1 MSNLQLAPLSNL
13 PVLPVVVS
21 LTFGILLVLG
31 HGRLRYQRAVGA
43 LGVLAALA
51 VDVALFTAVLRG
63 GGPLVYR
70 AGDWPAPYGILFV
83 ADRLNVLLV
92 LVAGLVACFAFA
104 FAVRSL
110 DEGRQRAFFYPLFHF
125 QLAGVY
131 GAFLTGDLFNLFV
144 FFEVTL
150 LASYVLLTLGGGRLQ
165 LQEGLKY
172 VAINIVASALFLVG
186 VAILYR
192 TLGTV
197 NMADLAVKVAS
208 APDQGWML
216 VIAVVFMVV
225 FGLKAATFPL
235 YFWLPYSYPTTPAA
249 IAGLFSAL
257 LSKVGIY
264 ALYRVFT
271 LIFVG
276 QVSLLHHGLFL
287 VLASFTMLLG
297 VLGPVAQMDFKRIL
311 AFHIVSQIGYML
323 MGLGFY
329 TPLALAGGI
338 FHIVHNMVIKSGLFL
353 TAGATEQVTGTT
365 HLERMSGLLKSHPLL
380 AAVFFMSGLSLAGL
394 PPFSGFFSKLALL
407 VGGLQAEGY
416 LVVAISVGVSFLTLF
431 SMIKIWRYAYWGPVQ
446 GERRLDSAA
455 SASLLW
461 PAAALLLISTA
472 MGFGASFVFEYSY
485 EAALELM
492 DPARYV
498 AAVLGPQAAAILAS
512 AGL

>member
-21 LTFGILLVLG
+21 LLFAVLLILG

-43 LGVLAALA
+43 AGVLAAL
-51 VDVALFTAVLRG
+51 VADLILFTTVLRE
-63 GGPLVYR
+63 GPLVYR

-92 LVAGLVACFAFA
+92 LVAGVVGAITFW

-110 DEGRQRAFFYPLFHF
+110 DEARQRAFFYPLFHV

-144 FFEVTL
+144 FYEVTL
-150 LASYVLLTLGGGRLQ
+150 LASFVLLTLGGERFQ

-172 VAINIVASALFLVG
+172 VIINTLSSAFFLVG

-208 APDQGWML
+208 APDQGWLL
-216 VIAVVFMVV
+216 VIAVVFVVV
-225 FGLKAATFPL
+225 FGLKAAIFPL
-235 YFWLPYSYPTTPAA
+235 YFWLPYSYPTAPTA
-249 IAGLFSAL
+249 IAGLFAAL

-264 ALYRVFT
+264 SLFRVFT

-276 QVSLLHHGLFL
+276 QVSVTHHGLFL
-287 VLASFTMLLG
+287 VLASFTMVLG

-329 TPLALAGGI
+329 TPVALAGGI
-338 FHIVHNMVIKSGLFL
+338 YHIVHNMVIKTGLFL
-353 TAGATEQVTGTT
+353 TAGATEEVTGTS
-365 HLERMSGLLKSHPLL
+365 HLERMSGLLRSHPVL
-380 AAVFFMSGLSLAGL
+380 AAVFFMSGLSLAGM
-394 PPFSGFFSKLALL
+394 PPFSGFFSKLALM
-407 VGGLQAEGY
+407 VGGLQAGGY
-416 LVVAISVGVSFLTLF
+416 LVVAISVAVSFLTLF
-431 SMIKIWRYAYWGPVQ
+431 SMIKIWRYVYWGPDR
-446 GERRLDSAA
+446 GERRLDARATSP
-455 SASLLW
+455 LVW
-461 PAAALLLISTA
+461 PAAALLLISVG
-472 MGFGASFVFEYSY
+472 MGLGASFVFDYSY
-485 EAALELM
+485 ATALELM

-498 AAVLGPQAAAILAS
+498 AAVLGPQAAAVLAH